1 MTSRILF
8 LGQGGARLAESFLW
22 AAAAG
27 VLRADGK
34 SMEEVQILCVDET
47 PEALQHL
54 TPQLEAY
61 RQVRSIM
68 PADASWPG
76 FRTALTV
83 TPWETEKH
91 DASLPKTE
99 EEALLWQALT
109 AGDDASA
116 LQQKQK
122 AIDFAMMLQH
132 LTEDSRLRQ
141 WLGENPE
148 TLLLCGYAD
157 DEDTAARLPLL
168 TQYLKETMKNI
179 RLGVL
184 LLLPEQDENRQTAE
198 ALLQQDGWQQDAA
211 YLLGMP
217 EECRQTGNA
226 AEPRLTDWLS
236 IRCAVHFFCQ
246 DGQGCFAYRAEEHWM
261 SWRIFGDAEK
271 NYRQGYGALLRLA
284 LLAEGTVNTTVTA
297 ALQGKNVLQARG
309 MGCDAVF
316 YRYVKKLLQGEQ
328 KKETWQAVMIL
339 LHGFAAW
346 MEQMTAAVPA
356 AMRNEETQR
365 AMQLSSGENYRKLL
379 DAYGSWILMEEE
391 IRRSGM
397 DTESVVRRGEI
408 QENEADETLR
418 LAREQH
424 DEVQRLEGN
433 QRVWDRRTG
442 GMAKLRL
449 MEQME
454 EGIEAAIDRE
464 EKQVQADRKALS
476 VDTENLSLRHSLHRL
491 ENHLR
496 LLRAQLQRVTADQ
509 DAGEA
514 EQIDR
519 LPPVLPE
526 SEKPENGLVDSS
538 LWTQMKA
545 LKATEE
551 VRERKALWAAASQ
564 LLPCAVQGGKSASV
578 QEVLQKM
585 TDKKNEKPPEE
596 GASPL
601 GILLERLLRAVQEET
616 P

>member
-27 VLRADGK
+27 VLHADGK
-34 SMEEVQILCVDET
+34 SMEDVQILCADET
-47 PEALQHL
+47 PEALQRL

-76 FRTALTV
+76 FRAALTV

-91 DASLPKTE
+91 ETSRPKTE
-99 EEALLWQALT
+99 EEVLLWQALT
-109 AGDDASA
+109 AGDDVST

-168 TQYLKETMKNI
+168 TQYLREIMKTI

-217 EECRQTGNA
+217 EDCWQIGSIV
-226 AEPRLTDWLS
+226 EPRLTDWLS

-246 DGQGCFAYRAEEHWM
+246 DGQGCFTYRTGEHWM
-261 SWRIFGDAEK
+261 SWRMFGDAEK
-271 NYRQGYGALLRLA
+271 EYRQGYGALLRLA
-284 LLAEGTVNTTVTA
+284 LLAEGTVNATVTA

-309 MGCDAVF
+309 MGCDVAL

-328 KKETWQAVMIL
+328 KKETWQAVMTL

-346 MEQMTAAVPA
+346 MEQMTSAVPT

-379 DAYGSWILMEEE
+379 DAYGSWMLMEEE
-391 IRRSGM
+391 IHRSGM

-424 DEVQRLEGN
+424 DEVLRLEGN

-476 VDTENLSLRHSLHRL
+476 MDTENLSLRHSLHRL

-526 SEKPENGLVDSS
+526 NEKPENGLVDSS
-538 LWTQMKA
+538 LWTQMHA
-545 LKATEE
+545 LKSTEE
-551 VRERKALWAAASQ
+551 VRERKTLWAEASQ
-564 LLPCAVQGGKSASV
+564 LFPSAVQGGKSASV
-578 QEVLQKM
+578 QEVLQ
-585 TDKKNEKPPEE
+585 TIVDKKNEKPPEE
-596 GASPL
+596 GTSPL

>member
-8 LGQGGARLAESFLW
+8 LGQGGSRLAESFLW

-27 VLRADGK
+27 VLHANGK
-34 SMEEVQILCVDET
+34 SMENVQILCVDET
-47 PEALQHL
+47 PEALPRL
-54 TPQLEAY
+54 TPQLDAY
-61 RQVRSIM
+61 QQVRSIM
-68 PADASWPG
+68 PEDSSWPG

-83 TPWETEKH
+83 TPWETGMQNG
-91 DASLPKTE
+91 SLSKTE
-99 EEALLWQALT
+99 EETLLWQALT
-109 AGDDASA
+109 AGDDASS

-132 LTEDSRLRQ
+132 LPEDSRLRQ
-141 WLGENPE
+141 WLGTNPE

-168 TQYLKETMKNI
+168 TQYLKETVQNI

-217 EECRQTGNA
+217 EDCRQA
-226 AEPRLTDWLS
+226 RDMAEPRLTDWLS
-236 IRCAVHFFCQ
+236 IHCAVHFFCQ
-246 DGQGCFAYRAEEHWM
+246 DGQGCFAYRAKENGM
-261 SWRIFGDAEK
+261 SWRLFGDAEK
-271 NYRQGYGALLRLA
+271 DYRQGYGSLLRLA
-284 LLAEGTVNTTVTA
+284 LLAEGTVNATVTA

-309 MGCDAVF
+309 MGCDAAF

-328 KKETWQAVMIL
+328 KKETWQAVMTL

-346 MEQMTAAVPA
+346 MEQMTSAVPA
-356 AMRNEETQR
+356 AMRNKETQR

-379 DAYGSWILMEEE
+379 DAYGSWMLMEEE
-391 IRRSGM
+391 IHRSGM

-424 DEVQRLEGN
+424 DEVLRLEGN

-449 MEQME
+449 MEQMA

-464 EKQVQADRKALS
+464 EQQVQADRKALDM
-476 VDTENLSLRHSLHRL
+476 DTENLSLRHSLHRL

-526 SEKPENGLVDSS
+526 NEKPENGLVDSR
-538 LWTQMKA
+538 LWVQMKA
-545 LKATEE
+545 LKNTDE
-551 VRERKALWAAASQ
+551 VRDRKALWAEASQ
-564 LLPCAVQGGKSASV
+564 LLPDAVQGGKGTSV
-578 QEVLQKM
+578 QEALQ
-585 TDKKNEKPPEE
+585 TVADKKYEKLPEE

-601 GILLERLLRAVQEET
+601 GILLERLLCAVQEET

>member
-8 LGQGGARLAESFLW
+8 LGQGGGRLAESFLW

-27 VLRADGK
+27 VLHADGK

-47 PEALQHL
+47 TEALQRL
-54 TPQLEAY
+54 TPQLDAY

-68 PADASWPG
+68 PVDSSWQG

-83 TPWETEKH
+83 TSWKTEKH
-91 DASLPKTE
+91 DASLPKE
-99 EEALLWQALT
+99 GEEALLWQALT
-109 AGDDASA
+109 AGDDAST

-122 AIDFAMMLQH
+122 AIDFALMLQH
-132 LTEDSRLRQ
+132 LPEDSHLRQ
-141 WLGENPE
+141 WLGANPE

-157 DEDTAARLPLL
+157 DKDTAARLPLL
-168 TQYLKETMKNI
+168 TRYLKENVKNI

-184 LLLPEQDENRQTAE
+184 LLLPEQDENQQTAE

-217 EECRQTGNA
+217 EDCRQTRNA

-246 DGQGCFAYRAEEHWM
+246 DGQGCFAYRAEENGM
-261 SWRIFGDAEK
+261 SWRMFGDAEK
-271 NYRQGYGALLRLA
+271 DYRQGYGTLLRLA
-284 LLAEGTVNTTVTA
+284 LLAEGTVNATVTA

-309 MGCDAVF
+309 MGCDAAF
-316 YRYVKKLLQGEQ
+316 YRYAKKLLQGKREQ
-328 KKETWQAVMIL
+328 EEWQAVMTL

-346 MEQMTAAVPA
+346 MERMTSAVPA
-356 AMRNEETQR
+356 AMRNQETQS

-379 DAYGSWILMEEE
+379 DAYGSWMLMEEE
-391 IRRSGM
+391 IHRSGM

-424 DEVQRLEGN
+424 DEVLRLEGN

-476 VDTENLSLRHSLHRL
+476 MDTENLSLRHSLHRL

-526 SEKPENGLVDSS
+526 NEKPENGLVDSS
-538 LWTQMKA
+538 LWMQMKA
-545 LKATEE
+545 LKNMEE
-551 VRERKALWAAASQ
+551 VRDRKALWAETSQ
-564 LLPCAVQGGKSASV
+564 LLPIAVQGGKSASV
-578 QEVLQKM
+578 QEALQTM
-585 TDKKNEKPPEE
+585 TDKRNEKLPEE